1 MKQPKK
7 LSLANKKL
15 LVAVGLDP
23 PEWMNL
29 LEDTDYLYIIRKS
42 SSNTKSIDKKERVIV
57 GEED

>member
-23 PEWMNL
+23 AEWMNL
-29 LEDTDYLYIIRKS
+29 LEDMDYLHIIHKS
-42 SSNTKSIDKKERVIV
+42 SSDTKSIDKKERVIV

>member
-23 PEWMNL
+23 AEWMNL
-29 LEDTDYLYIIRKS
+29 LEDTDYLHIIHKS
-42 SSNTKSIDKKERVIV
+42 SSDRKIIDNYKA
-57 GEED
+57 